1 MNGRGRMHT
10 RIETRVREAVEERVF
25 PGCVVGIIRANG
37 SRHILPF
44 GNLTYEPDSAKVT
57 ADTIYDL
64 ASITKSIP
72 TASLAL
78 SFIAEGRMGLADK
91 VVEHLPELR
100 NDRGA
105 TIEDLLRYRVQ
116 GTTLSTLK
124 EKTPEE
130 ILEYV
135 FAHGFDAPPSGEA
148 HYTNLPAFLLGLI
161 VERVGTDTLDTL
173 AQKYFF
179 DPFGMKDTAFFHI
192 GSYDLPTSVAPTEI
206 VDGQEVHGIVHDESA
221 RVFARA
227 GRAVGHAG
235 LFSTVPDILNFLEAL
250 LQNDGFRKPIMD
262 SARKGLG
269 WQPARLNDVSPR
281 QNDSVGLGSGGV
293 NDPQFMG
300 KYAGAHTFGKT
311 GFTGTSCVVDAKR
324 GIAFVIL
331 SNRTYP
337 KRPPD
342 GAAIDAFRR
351 DIADVVLE

>member
-135 FAHGFDAPPSGEA
+135 FAHGFDAPPSVEA
-148 HYTNLPAFLLGLI
+148 HYTNLPALLLGLI
-161 VERVGTDTLDTL
+161 VERVGGVMT
-173 AQKYFF
+173 
-179 DPFGMKDTAFFHI
+179 PKDFKE
-192 GSYDLPTSVAPTEI
+192 YRD
-206 VDGQEVHGIVHDESA
+206 
-221 RVFARA
+221 A
-227 GRAVGHAG
+227 G
-235 LFSTVPDILNFLEAL
+235 
-250 LQNDGFRKPIMD
+250 
-262 SARKGLG
+262 
-269 WQPARLNDVSPR
+269 
-281 QNDSVGLGSGGV
+281 
-293 NDPQFMG
+293 
-300 KYAGAHTFGKT
+300 
-311 GFTGTSCVVDAKR
+311 
-324 GIAFVIL
+324 
-331 SNRTYP
+331 
-337 KRPPD
+337 
-342 GAAIDAFRR
+342 
-351 DIADVVLE
+351 ADVVMTATGAMWNPYLAKEIKEAYPDA